1 MRKFINQVFFT
12 LLILSN
18 ILLSQEKDLEKEK
31 NKLIDLAQ
39 VILKGE
45 TDSIR
50 IAANDDFYENLLT
63 LLNTEKSYKYKFENI
78 EHVSILQPKDKMFKI
93 FTWFLPYK
101 NGEYEYFGII
111 QKCKKN
117 GNKCRIYE
125 LKKTQELNNESLNKN
140 LETDEWYGCL
150 YYDIIS
156 ITINKQ
162 KYYTLLGWDGNNK
175 QTTKKIIEVLK
186 LKKKTDPVF
195 GSSIFNN
202 TQKRII
208 IEYSSKYPISLRYD
222 EKLEYIVF
230 DHIEPIDGIS
240 INNFDIYAPNLSYDI
255 FKKTDMGWELETNIY
270 LNNEK

>member
-1 MRKFINQVFFT
+1 MKKFICQVFFV
-12 LLILSN
+12 LLTLSN
-18 ILLSQEKDLEKEK
+18 ILLSQEKDFEKEK
-31 NKLIDLAQ
+31 KTLINLAQ
-39 VILKGE
+39 SILTGE

-50 IAANDDFYENLLT
+50 IMANKDFHKH
-63 LLNTEKSYKYKFENI
+63 LLNLIKTKKSYKYTFEEI

-111 QKCKKN
+111 QTCKKN
-117 GNKCRIYE
+117 GKKCRIYE
-125 LKKTQELNNESLNKN
+125 LEKTHKLSNELVNKKLAVEQ
-140 LETDEWYGCL
+140 WYGCL

-156 ITINKQ
+156 IKINKK
-162 KYYTLLGWDGNNK
+162 KYYTLLGWDGHNK
-175 QTTKKIIEVLK
+175 QTTKKIIDVLS
-186 LKKKTDPVF
+186 LTKKTAPVF

-202 TQKRII
+202 TKKRIVL
-208 IEYSSKYPISLRYD
+208 EYSSKYPISLRYD

-240 INNFDIYAPNLSYDI
+240 INNFDLYAPNLSYDV
-255 FKKTDMGWELETNIY
+255 FKKTDLGWQLETNIY